1 MGKQKFAIGGE
12 LDLLTPAEMG
22 KATDQ
27 ITKAV
32 IGLRQAPFVDH
43 EVAIVAADANG
54 LLGGGAGGAGVPV
67 YRVPTGRRV
76 DIQRVSLSSPAYTP
90 AAPLTTGWII
100 ASPDTGN
107 GPPVYIWPGS
117 GTTVLPSLYTDG
129 DSAPRLHGG
138 QRLML
143 AGAGLPAN
151 LEIVVFLQVRLW
163 ADYPQSRGSE
173 TP

>member
-22 KATDQ
+22 RATDQ

-32 IGLRQAPFVDH
+32 VGLRQAPFVDH
-43 EVAIVAADANG
+43 EVTVISTDGGG
-54 LLGGGAGGAGVPV
+54 LLGGGANGPGLPV
-67 YRVPTGRRV
+67 YRCPTGRRV
-76 DIQRVSLSSPAYTP
+76 DIQRLSLSSPAYTP
-90 AAPLTTGWII
+90 STPLTTGWII
-100 ASPDTGN
+100 ASADTGN
-107 GPPVYIWPGS
+107 GPPIYIWPAA

-143 AGAGLPAN
+143 VGAGLPN
-151 LEIVVFLQVRLW
+151 LLEILVLLQVRLW
-163 ADYPQSRGSE
+163 ADYPQSRGTE

>member
-22 KATDQ
+22 RATDQ

-43 EVAIVAADANG
+43 EIAVVYTDAGG
-54 LLGGGAGGAGVPV
+54 LLGGGQNGPGLPV

-76 DIQRVSLSSPAYTP
+76 DIQRLSLDSPAYTP
-90 AAPLTTGWII
+90 ATQLTAGWIRATADAGGGGLI
-100 ASPDTGN
+100 
-107 GPPVYIWPGS
+107 YLWPGS
-117 GTTVLPSLYTDG
+117 GTVVLPSLYTDG
-129 DSAPRLHGG
+129 DSAPRLNGG

-143 AGAGLPAN
+143 VGAGLPAN
-151 LEIVVFLQVRLW
+151 LEIVTFLQVRLW
-163 ADYPQSRGSE
+163 ADYPQSRGTE